1 MGWFGK
7 VVGGTI
13 GFALGGPL
21 GAIAGAAF
29 GHTFDSS
36 SKQRYVNNNARL
48 SSGEESQFT
57 FFIAAFSMLAKL
69 AKADGRVSKE
79 EIDSIEDF
87 MVNNLNLNH
96 ESRRL
101 AMNIFHAATDSQE
114 TFHDFARQFYMHFS
128 RQPQLLELMMDML
141 FRVSVAD
148 GVLSE
153 SEEQLIH
160 SAARVFNFNDAEY
173 SKFKSRYV
181 KDFEKYY
188 AILGCG
194 GNDPDDQIKKQY
206 RKLVSEY
213 HPDKIASKGLP
224 EEFTK
229 FANDKFREIQGAYEV
244 IKKERESNSA

>member
-21 GAIAGAAF
+21 GAVAGAAF
-29 GHTFDSS
+29 GHRFDSS
-36 SKQRYVNNNARL
+36 SKQHYLNDNARL
-48 SSGEESQFT
+48 SSGEEVQFT

-69 AKADGRVSKE
+69 AMADGRISKKE
-79 EIDSIEDF
+79 VDSIEDF
-87 MVNNLNLNH
+87 MVNDLNLNH
-96 ESRRL
+96 ESSRL
-101 AMNIFHAATDSQE
+101 AMNIFHAAIDSQE
-114 TFHDFARQFYMHFS
+114 TFHDFARQFYMQFS
-128 RQPQLLELMMDML
+128 RQPQLLEFMMDML

-173 SKFKSRYV
+173 SKFKSRYI

-188 AILGCG
+188 AILGC
-194 GNDPDDQIKKQY
+194 NVYDSNDQIKKQY
-206 RKLVSEY
+206 RKLVLEY

-224 EEFTK
+224 DEFIK

-244 IKKERESNSA
+244 IKKEKEIK

>member
-21 GAIAGAAF
+21 GAVAGAAF

-36 SKQRYVNNNARL
+36 KKQYYVNNTRL

-69 AKADGRVSKE
+69 AKVDGRVSEE
-79 EIDSIEDF
+79 EIKSIEDF
-87 MVNNLNLNH
+87 MVKDLNLNL

-101 AMNIFHAATDSQE
+101 AMNIFHAATRSQE
-114 TFHDFARQFYMHFS
+114 TFHDFANQFYMQFS

-153 SEEQLIH
+153 TEEQLIH
-160 SAARVFNFNDAEY
+160 SAARAFNFNDAEY
-173 SKFKSRYV
+173 SKFKSRYI
-181 KDFEKYY
+181 KNFEKYY
-188 AILGCG
+188 AILGCSE
-194 GNDPDDQIKKQY
+194 NDPDDQIKKQY
-206 RKLVSEY
+206 RKLVLEY

-244 IKKERESNSA
+244 IKKENGIK

>member
-21 GAIAGAAF
+21 GAVAGAAF
-29 GHTFDSS
+29 GHTFDSNG
-36 SKQRYVNNNARL
+36 KQRFVNDNTRF
-48 SSGEESQFT
+48 SSGEEAQFT

-69 AKADGRVSKE
+69 AKADGSISKE
-79 EIDSIEDF
+79 EINSIEDF
-87 MVNNLNLNH
+87 MIKDLNLNL

-101 AMNIFHAATDSQE
+101 AMNIFHAATRSQE
-114 TFHDFARQFYMHFS
+114 TFHDFANQFYMQFS
-128 RQPQLLELMMDML
+128 REPQLLELMMDML

-173 SKFKSRYV
+173 SKLKSRYI

-188 AILGCG
+188 AILGCS
-194 GNDPDDQIKKQY
+194 GNDSDAQIKKQY
-206 RKLVSEY
+206 RKLVLEY

-244 IKKERESNSA
+244 IKKEKGIK

>member
-36 SKQRYVNNNARL
+36 NKQYYVNENTRL

-69 AKADGRVSKE
+69 AKADGHISKE
-79 EIDSIEDF
+79 EVNSIEDF
-87 MVNNLNLNH
+87 MVNDLNLNL

-101 AMNIFHAATDSQE
+101 AMNIFHAATSSQE
-114 TFHDFARQFYMHFS
+114 TFHDFAKQFYMQFS
-128 RQPQLLELMMDML
+128 KQPQLLELMIDIL

-160 SAARVFNFNDAEY
+160 SAARTFNFNDAEY
-173 SKFKSRYV
+173 SKLKSRYV
-181 KDFEKYY
+181 KNFEKYY
-188 AILGCG
+188 AILGC
-194 GNDPDDQIKKQY
+194 NKNNSDAQIKSQY

-229 FANDKFREIQGAYEV
+229 FANDKFREIQEAYEI
-244 IKKERESNSA
+244 IKKEKMIN

>member
-13 GFALGGPL
+13 GFALGGLL
-21 GAIAGAAF
+21 GAVAGAAF

-36 SKQRYVNNNARL
+36 SKQHYVNNNARL
-48 SSGEESQFT
+48 SSGEEAQFT

-69 AKADGRVSKE
+69 AKADGRISKE

-101 AMNIFHAATDSQE
+101 AMNIFHAAIDSHE
-114 TFHDFARQFYMHFS
+114 TFHDFARQFYMQFS

-148 GVLSE
+148 GILSE

-188 AILGCG
+188 AILGCN
-194 GNDPDDQIKKQY
+194 GNDSDDQIKKQY

-229 FANDKFREIQGAYEV
+229 FANDKFREIHGAYEE
-244 IKKERESNSA
+244 IKKEKRIN